1 MKLSIC
7 INTPEDSSGADDA
20 DSSSTTIP
28 NHPEI
33 HQIITESESIAQIL
47 ESYLAELYPDSKL
60 YEAAEISLSFMSPED
75 IRELNRTYRDV
86 NEATDVLSFPLLD
99 EEPIDIPELPVLS
112 LGDIVICPE
121 ETARLHPELSLHEAM
136 CLMIAHSFLHLLGYD
151 HDNEETQAEM
161 WALQDEIT
169 AKILGRVSA

>member
-20 DSSSTTIP
+20 DSNTTNP

-33 HQIITESESIAQIL
+33 QKILTESENIAHTL

-60 YEAAEISLSFMSPED
+60 YESAEISLSFMSPED
-75 IRELNRTYRDV
+75 IRALNRDYRGVD
-86 NEATDVLSFPLLD
+86 EATDVLSFPLLD
-99 EEPIDIPELPVLS
+99 DEPVDIPELPVLS

-121 ETARLHPELSLHEAM
+121 ETSRLHPELTPYEAM
-136 CLMIAHSFLHLLGYD
+136 CLMISHSFLHLLGYD
-151 HDNEETQAEM
+151 HDSEDAQAEM

-169 AKILGRVSA
+169 AKILGGAE